1 MARKKI
7 TFCVHGLAVE
17 KNTVDASVFARKLS
31 AMVRGLTCADK
42 LGNHGRRLDFVI
54 TDLRMGSGFV
64 GIEERQAK
72 TNLPPMASG
81 IDKLHNAIAT
91 VANGNVAHLNGSS
104 DLLRMIRSLGKG
116 ASKNFSHIDVV
127 LDDDSETAVRV
138 DNFFVEQV
146 GWRCFA
152 LM

>member
-1 MARKKI
+1 
-7 TFCVHGLAVE
+7 
-17 KNTVDASVFARKLS
+17 
-31 AMVRGLTCADK
+31 
-42 LGNHGRRLDFVI
+42 
-54 TDLRMGSGFV
+54 
-64 GIEERQAK
+64 
-72 TNLPPMASG
+72 MASG

-146 GWRCFA
+146 GLATNA
-152 LM
+152 LTALADRKQRRLFKGRSKTTLDGTLKAVDHRGPTKLALFGLNVEALDWEPTASS